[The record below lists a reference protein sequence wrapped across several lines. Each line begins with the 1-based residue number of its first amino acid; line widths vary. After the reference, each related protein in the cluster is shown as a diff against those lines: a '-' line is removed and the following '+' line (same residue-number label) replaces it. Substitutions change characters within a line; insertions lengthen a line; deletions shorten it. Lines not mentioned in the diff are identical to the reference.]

1 MKKNDFPIIE
11 VKSLSHT
18 YLPGT
23 PLAVDSLSDV
33 SLSVF
38 QNETIG
44 IIGPTGSGKST
55 LLHHLNGLLLPKKG
69 DVLINGTSVS
79 KYLDN
84 IREIRQVIGLV
95 FQNPENQL
103 FERYAGDDV
112 AFGPRNLDLSREE
125 VRKRV
130 MGALEDVGL
139 PFTDKDRLTS
149 ELSPGEKRRLALA
162 GVLAME
168 PDVLVLD
175 EPTASLDPQGRQ
187 ELIGVL
193 SRWKEQR
200 GKAVVIATHNMEDIA
215 QLADRIYMLF
225 NGKILLQGSTREVFS
240 RYDVIIQ
247 HGLNVPVA
255 TEIMYKLSLRGF
267 SISRDVLNIEE
278 AAEVIRGF
286 FHV

>member
-1 MKKNDFPIIE
+1 
-11 VKSLSHT
+11 
-18 YLPGT
+18 
-23 PLAVDSLSDV
+23 
-33 SLSVF
+33 VF
-38 QNETIG
+38 KNETVG

-55 LLHHLNGLLLPKKG
+55 LLLHFNGLLHPNKG

-79 KYLDN
+79 MYLDKV
-84 IREIRQVIGLV
+84 REIRQAVGLV

-112 AFGPRNLDLSREE
+112 AFGPRNMDLSREE
-125 VRKRV
+125 VRMRV
-130 MGALEDVGL
+130 MKAMENVGL

-149 ELSPGEKRRLALA
+149 ELSTGEKRRLALA
-162 GVLAME
+162 GVLAMK

-187 ELIGVL
+187 ELIRVL

-200 GKAVVIATHNMEDIA
+200 GKALIIATHNMEDIA
-215 QLADRIYMLF
+215 QLADRIYVLF

-240 RYDVIIQ
+240 RYDVLVQ

-267 SISRDVLNIEE
+267 NTSREVLNIEE
-278 AAEVIRGF
+278 AVEAIRGILYA
-286 FHV
+286 